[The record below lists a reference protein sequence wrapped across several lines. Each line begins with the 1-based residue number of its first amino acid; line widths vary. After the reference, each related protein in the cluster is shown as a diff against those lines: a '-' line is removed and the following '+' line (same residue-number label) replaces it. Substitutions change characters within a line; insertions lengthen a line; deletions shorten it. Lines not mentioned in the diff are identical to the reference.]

1 MSAFVL
7 FAMGRT
13 MSEKERTG
21 QGAAAAKRA
30 YWGGRITEW
39 ERAGQTQKAFC
50 AEHGLVLSTF
60 HWWRARYK
68 RREVAKAVTP
78 FLPIAMHAVSVVE
91 VELRSRTRIR
101 FEGEAALQAVAQ
113 LTARVK

>member
-1 MSAFVL
+1 MNETEQA
-7 FAMGRT
+7 
-13 MSEKERTG
+13 G
-21 QGAAAAKRA
+21 QGAVATKRA
-30 YWGGRITEW
+30 YWGQRILEW
-39 ERAGQTQKAFC
+39 EQSGQSRKAFC
-50 AEHGLVLSTF
+50 AERGLVLSTF
-60 HWWRARYK
+60 QWWCAQRK
-68 RREVAKAVTP
+68 RRAVAKPVTP

>member
-1 MSAFVL
+1 MKETERAVQSAV
-7 FAMGRT
+7 AT
-13 MSEKERTG
+13 
-21 QGAAAAKRA
+21 KRA
-30 YWGGRITEW
+30 YWGQRIIEW
-39 ERAGQTQKAFC
+39 EQSGQSQKAFC
-50 AEHGLVLSTF
+50 AERGLVLSTF
-60 HWWRARYK
+60 QWWCAQRK
-68 RREVAKAVTP
+68 RRAAAKPVAP

>member
-1 MSAFVL
+1 
-7 FAMGRT
+7 
-13 MSEKERTG
+13 MSEKG
-21 QGAAAAKRA
+21 QAGQDAVTTKRA
-30 YWGGRITEW
+30 YWGQRIKEW
-39 ERAGQTQKAFC
+39 ERSGQSQKAFC
-50 AEHGLVLSTF
+50 VERGLVLSTF
-60 HWWRARYK
+60 QWWCAQRK
-68 RREVAKAVTP
+68 RRVAAKPVTP

>member
-1 MSAFVL
+1 
-7 FAMGRT
+7 
-13 MSEKERTG
+13 MSEKG
-21 QGAAAAKRA
+21 QAGQDAVGTKRA
-30 YWGGRITEW
+30 YWGQRIKEW
-39 ERAGQTQKAFC
+39 ERSGQSQKAFC
-50 AEHGLVLSTF
+50 AERGLVLSTF
-60 HWWRARYK
+60 QWWCAQRK
-68 RREVAKAVTP
+68 RRAVAKPLTP

>member
-1 MSAFVL
+1 
-7 FAMGRT
+7 
-13 MSEKERTG
+13 MSEKG
-21 QGAAAAKRA
+21 QAGPGALVAKRA
-30 YWGGRITEW
+30 YWGKRILEW
-39 ERAGQTQKAFC
+39 ERSGQTQKAFC
-50 AEHGLVLSTF
+50 IERGLVLSTF
-60 HWWRARYK
+60 QWWCAQRK
-68 RREVAKAVTP
+68 RRAAVKPVTP

>member
-1 MSAFVL
+1 
-7 FAMGRT
+7 
-13 MSEKERTG
+13 MSETEKAV
-21 QGAAAAKRA
+21 QGVLATKRA
-30 YWGGRITEW
+30 YWGQRISEW
-39 ERAGQTQKAFC
+39 EQSGQSQKVFC
-50 AEHGLVLSTF
+50 LERGLVLSTF
-60 HWWRARYK
+60 QWWCAQRK
-68 RREVAKAVTP
+68 RRAAAKPVSP

>member
-1 MSAFVL
+1 
-7 FAMGRT
+7 
-13 MSEKERTG
+13 MSEKVGVG
-21 QGAAAAKRA
+21 QGALAAKRV
-30 YWGGRITEW
+30 YWGKRVAEW
-39 ERAGQTQKAFC
+39 ERSGQTQKAFC
-50 AEHGLVLSTF
+50 IERGLVLSTF
-60 HWWRARYK
+60 WWWRAQCK
-68 RREVAKAVTP
+68 RREAAKVVTP